1 MSLARNLTATYPG
14 LKAAVRAA
22 TVRALRKKY
31 PRGSMMK
38 SFNRVRLLRASAL
51 LASAIVF
58 GATNAHAAA
67 DVSGSN
73 DRAAIA
79 VMDAFL
85 SAFNA
90 RDEAAW
96 ADSLHF
102 PHVRLASQSVTVYP
116 DRAAFLAAMDLDQF
130 AASSG
135 WRYSTWDDMSVIQSS
150 PNKVHIKV
158 KFSRFNAR
166 DELLASFD
174 SLYVI
179 EKIDDRWG
187 VRARSSFAP

>member
-1 MSLARNLTATYPG
+1 MNFINRIQRPWAPALLLTTLLLG
-14 LKAAVRAA
+14 GQSAAA
-22 TVRALRKKY
+22 
-31 PRGSMMK
+31 G
-38 SFNRVRLLRASAL
+38 ASA
-51 LASAIVF
+51 ADS
-58 GATNAHAAA
+58 AAA
-67 DVSGSN
+67 DSAAADSAAANKDATNEHLSVQ
-73 DRAAIA
+73 DRNAIA

-96 ADSLHF
+96 ADSLQF
-102 PHVRLASQSVTVYP
+102 PHVRLASQTVTVYP
-116 DRAAFLAAMDLDQF
+116 DREAFLAAMDLDQF
-130 AASSG
+130 ASSSG

-158 KFSRFNAR
+158 KFSRFDAS
-166 DELLASFD
+166 DTLLASFD

-179 EKIDDRWG
+179 EKIDGRWG